1 MDNQKRK
8 SRVAVR
14 LKERVG
20 GKKSHNK
27 SEDLARLQAKYD
39 VFCKRLQGLLT
50 ALRAQHQA
58 MLQIAKSRFQVAQHL
73 AVLSK
78 DTCLFEQTGQ
88 MPGADR
94 STDSVNSYLS
104 VHEGAANKYKIY
116 ANKYGQFVVNYT
128 EEWYKVVT
136 TRVGNGLKKAE
147 EMRVEVD
154 HYQQKVESLRQSA
167 NQTMAKGKQVDNKSA
182 EKLKRNEDKLLKI
195 KEANTRF
202 TADLCLLA
210 EEVTE
215 RAWRDLHPLLV
226 KTAQFDVTLSADEA
240 KAMASLNSVV
250 SQLKKIADQHGIKPQ
265 ARLKDMETLDPKL
278 LSTAQGGS
286 STLQI
291 ESGLG
296 GLSMSSSTGGDM
308 HHPPGT
314 VAPQGLGGFPVQI
327 SSGGASVDASARS
340 NHSSVFG
347 GSVPST
353 MDMMNVNSHAAP
365 PPTMDTLSQAFGP
378 GASSSGP
385 PSSGGIPPLG
395 RARNPS
401 MDSFDSFRSGGSA
414 PPPAAPPPPPPGQ
427 APMSG
432 GYNPFGSGPA
442 PAPAPNSYG
451 APPPGPVPVT
461 STNPFGHPPPPAP
474 SSYGSGPPQ
483 QAYGQYSGSAPPSYN
498 YPPQNNFAQQPH
510 MQPHMQAPPAPS
522 SYGAPPQMQ
531 APQYPPQS
539 QQPQQQKYLG
549 YNPF

>member
-1 MDNQKRK
+1 
-8 SRVAVR
+8 
-14 LKERVG
+14 
-20 GKKSHNK
+20 
-27 SEDLARLQAKYD
+27 
-39 VFCKRLQGLLT
+39 
-50 ALRAQHQA
+50 
-58 MLQIAKSRFQVAQHL
+58 
-73 AVLSK
+73 
-78 DTCLFEQTGQ
+78 
-88 MPGADR
+88 
-94 STDSVNSYLS
+94 
-104 VHEGAANKYKIY
+104 
-116 ANKYGQFVVNYT
+116 
-128 EEWYKVVT
+128 
-136 TRVGNGLKKAE
+136 
-147 EMRVEVD
+147 MRVEVD

-226 KTAQFDVTLSADEA
+226 KIAQFDVTLTADEA

-296 GLSMSSSTGGDM
+296 SLSMSSSIAGDM

-353 MDMMNVNSHAAP
+353 MDMMNVNAHAAP

-378 GASSSGP
+378 DASSNGP
-385 PSSGGIPPLG
+385 PSSGGVPPLG

-432 GYNPFGSGPA
+432 GYNPFGSSPA

-451 APPPGPVPVT
+451 APPTP
-461 STNPFGHPPPPAP
+461 STNPFGQPPPPAP
-474 SSYGSGPPQ
+474 SSYGSGPPPQ
-483 QAYGQYSGSAPPSYN
+483 SYGQYPGSAPPSYN
-498 YPPQNNFAQQPH
+498 YPPQNNFAQQPY
-510 MQPHMQAPPAPS
+510 MQAPPAPS

-531 APQYPPQS
+531 TPQYPPQS